1 MQGDQHPVLLYH
13 EKQVAS
19 LCGVHCLNALL
30 QGPTFSEMD
39 LGQIALELDQQE
51 RAFMAEGGM
60 ESEDYLKYIA
70 EDSGNV
76 AADGNFSVQVLA
88 KALEVWNLS
97 LQPLDAPD
105 MRISAQH
112 PEQEDAFI
120 CNLQEHWFTIRRV
133 YGDFWNFNS
142 LFPAPQPLSQFYL
155 SAFLATLREQG
166 YTIFVVKGPLSQQQ
180 NEDAGQPDSHG
191 AWFTPEQAKA
201 ANVQA
206 SDVRQQ
212 GYLMAAL
219 QGALD
224 KAKPGGNLISLKRR
238 GSGGG
243 VGRGPAAAGDWEQ
256 WPEEAAAGSPAGGQ
270 GNEDDD
276 MQRAIAASLAD
287 PDQGAASTPATSQPS
302 APAQSASAS
311 TAQQIQATGP
321 AAVAAVRAMQATT
334 MVTPPST
341 SKTATSSAAGTLAQT
356 DSGPVQALEEEPSAG
371 EGVLELAFR
380 LPNNKRLQRRFR
392 RSDTVSKVA
401 AFLGQSSIDMQQH
414 VIIRS
419 FPRKSLTSMEET
431 LLDAGLGD
439 KEMLVVDM
447 QR

>member
-1 MQGDQHPVLLYH
+1 M
-13 EKQVAS
+13 
-19 LCGVHCLNALL
+19 
-30 QGPTFSEMD
+30 
-39 LGQIALELDQQE
+39 
-51 RAFMAEGGM
+51 
-60 ESEDYLKYIA
+60 
-70 EDSGNV
+70 
-76 AADGNFSVQVLA
+76 VLA

-105 MRISAQH
+105 MRVSAEH

-201 ANVQA
+201 ANAQA
-206 SDVRQQ
+206 SDARQQ

-238 GSGGG
+238 GSGA
-243 VGRGPAAAGDWEQ
+243 VGSSPAAAGEWEQ
-256 WPEEAAAGSPAGGQ
+256 WPEEAAGGSTAGEAGHA
-270 GNEDDD
+270 NEDND

-287 PDQGAASTPATSQPS
+287 PDQGTAATPSTSQPS

-334 MVTPPST
+334 ASASPS
-341 SKTATSSAAGTLAQT
+341 SSQGPTALAQNT
-356 DSGPVQALEEEPSAG
+356 QSRKDDGVMQALGDEPSAG

-380 LPNNKRLQRRFR
+380 LPDNKRLQRRF
-392 RSDTVSKVA
+392 SCNDPMSTVAV
-401 AFLGQSSIDMQQH
+401 FLRQSGLDMQRH

-419 FPRKSLTSMEET
+419 FPRKSLTSMDEA
-431 LLDAGLGD
+431 LKDAGLGD
-439 KEMLVVDM
+439 KEMLIVDV